1 MALAKILVEK
11 RNASGVVQTITP
23 IKIIDSVVARQG
35 SRSVDTGEFTVSI
48 KHDVAENDTIKYIQD
63 VVDTEFLTAIYNFQA
78 NDMDEGGYDLDGDD
92 THTAWNDPQDVT
104 SPFSTIAKF
113 SPNYSALFDGT
124 TGKKITVSHNT
135 KFDFSNRFDIIA
147 WVTSLQTSSG
157 SATVTDATNKNIF
170 FSKLDNSAT
179 GSGIEIGARYIST
192 NTWAVYAK
200 IKIGSVT
207 TEITGSIPAT
217 SGAEGYYMGNARPR
231 LIRLRRG
238 SDDKIVLTINGSDAG
253 TNNSQVI
260 TGDLSNTS
268 NMIIG
273 SNHDD
278 SSPFHGLMHQL
289 RIYNGESLTEKQIQ
303 TIHSSP
309 PQPMTMKFMGR
320 VYKIKDSMKEKQVLC
335 KGVGK
340 LLLQTNL
347 NSAILDN
354 VTSATSPASGETAS
368 RTENNNIFDTGQTIP
383 NLIQSMIK
391 KVDSEFKF
399 YNNPRI
405 HSLAGRFLAEGNF
418 VKSVNVLTVMD
429 NLTFFTLPRK
439 VFIVERIQGI
449 GTEQVSTGGTDS
461 NYVFESAT
469 GGGYDICGSGKN
481 DLKTINDVEIIGRL
495 KSIHKVENLN
505 MVGTYPN
512 EVHTALAVST
522 SYALSEN
529 PQNLVLKKTS
539 DDSLYTDYTFDFD
552 SKTITTTSGAATVLV
567 YAEYWYDDISSSTAL
582 YKRAT
587 NTASIADLGRYSQKI
602 YIPQLDHIT
611 DFTSFASRYLG
622 NNNSSTSGEDISG
635 KVLQNERITIKAPF
649 LINSLREN
657 HKIDIVNL
665 KKFATSSNTT
675 GTKLGVVVK
684 SIEWHYPEGKTII
697 QCGEYDFDTYDYFVD
712 TSDSLS
718 GLTSTLTK
726 TKTA

>member
-1 MALAKILVEK
+1 MALAKIVVEK
-11 RNASGVVQTITP
+11 RNASGVLQTITP
-23 IKIIDSVVARQG
+23 IKIIDSIVARQG

-92 THTAWNDPQDVT
+92 THTAWKDPQNVT
-104 SPFSTIAKF
+104 SPFGTINKH

-124 TGKKITVSHNT
+124 TGKKITVTHPTDSYNSG
-135 KFDFSNRFDIIA
+135 KLDFSSQFDIVA
-147 WVTSLQTSSG
+147 WVTTATSTSLPSSTSVG
-157 SATVTDATNKNIF
+157 TKRIF

-179 GSGIEIGARYIST
+179 GSGIEIGAVRVGTS
-192 NTWAVYAK
+192 WAVYAK

-207 TEITGSIPAT
+207 TEITGSLP
-217 SGAEGYYMGNARPR
+217 GAEGYYMGYTRPR

-253 TNNSQVI
+253 TYNSQVM

-268 NMIIG
+268 NMVIG
-273 SNHDD
+273 SNYND
-278 SSPFHGLMHQL
+278 STPFYGLMHQL
-289 RIYNGESLTEKQIQ
+289 RIYNGKTLTEKQIQ

-347 NSAILDN
+347 SSTILNN
-354 VTSATSPASGETAS
+354 VTSATSPASGELAS

-405 HSLAGRFLAEGNF
+405 HSLTGRFLAEGNF

-439 VFIVERIQGI
+439 VFIVERIQGVT
-449 GTEQVSTGGTDS
+449 TEQVSTGGADS

-469 GGGYDICGSGKN
+469 GGGYDISGSGKN

-495 KSIHKVENLN
+495 KSVHKVENLN
-505 MVGTYPN
+505 SGS
-512 EVHTALAVST
+512 ALAVST

-529 PQNLVLKKTS
+529 PQNLVLKKNS

-552 SKTITTTSGAATVLV
+552 SKTITTTSGAATVAV
-567 YAEYWYDDISSSTAL
+567 YAEYWYDDISSVTAL
-582 YKRAT
+582 YKRET
-587 NTASIADLGRYSQKI
+587 NTDSIADLGRYSQKI

-622 NNNSSTSGEDISG
+622 NNNSSTTGEDISG

>member
-1 MALAKILVEK
+1 MALAKIVVEK
-11 RNASGVVQTITP
+11 RNASGVLQTITP

-92 THTAWNDPQDVT
+92 THTAWKDPQDQT
-104 SPFSTIAKF
+104 SPFGTVNKH

-135 KFDFSNRFDIIA
+135 KLDFSNRFDIVA
-147 WVTSLQTSSG
+147 WVTSLISASG

-179 GSGIEIGARYIST
+179 GSGIEIGAKFIST

-207 TEITGSIPAT
+207 TEITGSIP
-217 SGAEGYYMGNARPR
+217 GAEGYYMGSALPR
-231 LIRLRRG
+231 MIRLRRG

-309 PQPMTMKFMGR
+309 PQPMTMKFLGR

-335 KGVGK
+335 KGSGK

-347 NSAILDN
+347 SSAILDN
-354 VTSATSPASGETAS
+354 VTSATSPASGELAS

-405 HSLAGRFLAEGNF
+405 HSLTGRFLAEGNF

-449 GTEQVSTGGTDS
+449 ATEQVSTGGTDS

-469 GGGYDICGSGKN
+469 GGGYDISGSGKN

-495 KSIHKVENLN
+495 KSVHKVENLN
-505 MVGTYPN
+505 MVGTSPN
-512 EVHTALAVST
+512 DVHTALAVST

-529 PQNLVLKKTS
+529 PQNLVLRKNS

-567 YAEYWYDDISSSTAL
+567 YAEYWYDDISSNTAL
-582 YKRAT
+582 YKRET

-602 YIPQLDHIT
+602 YIPQLDHIA
-611 DFTSFASRYLG
+611 DFNSFALRYLG
-622 NNNSSTSGEDISG
+622 NNNSTTSGEDISG

>member
-11 RNASGVVQTITP
+11 RNASGVLQTITP

-92 THTAWNDPQDVT
+92 THTAWKDPQDVT
-104 SPFSTIAKF
+104 SPFGTINKH

-135 KFDFSNRFDIIA
+135 KLDFSNRFDIIA

-335 KGVGK
+335 KGSGK

-347 NSAILDN
+347 SSAILDN
-354 VTSATSPASGETAS
+354 VTSATSPASGELAS

-449 GTEQVSTGGTDS
+449 ATEQVSTGGTDS

-469 GGGYDICGSGKN
+469 GGGYDISGSGKN

-495 KSIHKVENLN
+495 KSIHQVENLN
-505 MVGTYPN
+505 VIGST
-512 EVHTALAVST
+512 HTALAVST

-529 PQNLVLKKTS
+529 PQNLVLRKTS

-582 YKRAT
+582 YKRET